1 MEAVMALNYVMAIVR
16 ADALEAVEQKLIDIG
31 VRGLTVVKVKGLG
44 RHANFFSRDWLT
56 DEVKLEIVA
65 DESKVD
71 GITRAIMDAA
81 HTGDPGDGIVTVLPV
96 LTFYRIRTRSE
107 AMPEDA

>member
-1 MEAVMALNYVMAIVR
+1 MALNYVMAIVR

-44 RHANFFSRDWLT
+44 RHANFFSRDWLI

-96 LTFYRIRTRSE
+96 LKFYRIRTRSE